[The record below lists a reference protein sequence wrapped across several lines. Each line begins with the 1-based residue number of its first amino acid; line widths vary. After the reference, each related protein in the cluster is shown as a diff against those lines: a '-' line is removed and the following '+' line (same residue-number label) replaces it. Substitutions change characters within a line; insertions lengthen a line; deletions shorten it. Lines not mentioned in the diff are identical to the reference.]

1 MRRIIIAMF
10 ALATL
15 ASVVMAEMAD
25 VTIQVNDLKPAA
37 TQTNSY
43 VVRGEIRAVE
53 MLCSSPSSVV
63 TATVSYVY
71 NGATILSK
79 SFTNSAVFYPMV
91 NLHGTTGT
99 ALSSS
104 DVTNTVAP
112 TYGYISVAGVV
123 SQLVT
128 GVGAATNDW
137 TTKLVVSK

>member
-1 MRRIIIAMF
+1 MRKIIVGMF
-10 ALATL
+10 ALAL
-15 ASVVMAEMAD
+15 CASVVIAEMPE
-25 VTIQVNDLKPAA
+25 VTIPVNDLKPAA
-37 TQTNSY
+37 AQTNSY

-53 MLCSSPSSVV
+53 MFCASPSATV

-91 NLHGTTGT
+91 NLHGSTGT

-104 DVTNTVAP
+104 DVTNTVSP
-112 TYGYISVAGVV
+112 TYGYMSVAGIIT
-123 SQLVT
+123 QTVT

-137 TTKLVVSK
+137 ITKLVFK